1 MGNLTEAQ
9 VRRYLIE
16 KIYSKTSWI
25 FVDPP
30 GDLMHEI
37 RRKFYADEGAIFI
50 KIAGDFN
57 GRLMTVLVANK
68 DSMNPRE
75 LHSLLKRTVVESVPA
90 KANLEKQDILAPG
103 PSMEESRKAADR
115 LFDFLENE
123 AA

>member
-1 MGNLTEAQ
+1 MRDLSEEQ

-16 KIYSKTSWI
+16 KIYSKKSWI

-50 KIAGDFN
+50 KIAGDF
-57 GRLMTVLVANK
+57 GGKLMTVCITSK
-68 DSMNPRE
+68 DRMNARE
-75 LHSLLKRTVVESVPA
+75 LHLLLNRCVVESVPA

-103 PSMEESRKAADR
+103 VSIEESRKAADR

>member
-50 KIAGDFN
+50 KITGDFN

-90 KANLEKQDILAPG
+90 KANLENKI
-103 PSMEESRKAADR
+103 S
-115 LFDFLENE
+115 
-123 AA
+123 